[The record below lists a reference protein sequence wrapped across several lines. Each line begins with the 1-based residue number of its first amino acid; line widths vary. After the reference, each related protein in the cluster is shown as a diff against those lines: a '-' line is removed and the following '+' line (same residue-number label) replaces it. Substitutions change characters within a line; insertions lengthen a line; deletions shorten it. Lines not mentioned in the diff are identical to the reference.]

1 MNTNK
6 EQIVVDMN
14 NDYLKAVIKSFHQFL
29 IEEATGAMNADLRLE
44 DKLKAARTLYEHE
57 RIALKN
63 GTNHFG
69 RFNAGNVEL
78 IFNVTE

>member
-1 MNTNK
+1 MKAEK

-44 DKLKAARTLYEHE
+44 EKLKAARTLFEQIGRASCRE
-57 RIALKN
+57 REC
-63 GTNHFG
+63 
-69 RFNAGNVEL
+69 RYV
-78 IFNVTE
+78 

>member
-1 MNTNK
+1 MKAEK

-44 DKLKAARTLYEHE
+44 EKLKAARTLFEQE
-57 RIALKN
+57 RFDLKN
-63 GTNHFG
+63 GNNYCG

-78 IFNVTE
+78 IFNAKE